1 MNAGQK
7 VFLGIC
13 AIMMFALAYFASGA
27 ITALI
32 ILKKAKM
39 AMGNFSK
46 IWHWNFT
53 YEAIMAGEYIAIAV
67 WLGVAL
73 LFACI
78 VWMVAVASKRE
89 SLYGDAKFANYG
101 DIVKAGLIEN
111 PKKPMNRAI
120 IVGKFNNKFLK
131 FSGQQFVALGAPTRS
146 GKGIGIVIPNLLE
159 WKESAVVQDIKQ
171 ECYDY
176 TSLYRQQKLEN
187 EIYLFNPFSFETHR
201 YNPLSYIDI
210 QDPAK
215 ADSQLEDLATIIY
228 PIGTKDDFWPL
239 QAKNLFIGLC
249 YMYRDL
255 ALTPKGAEFLFTWGI
270 SVEFNLYGILQLS
283 KGIEVVTTGS
293 DGKKLEIIAGG
304 LENTYSFLKDAGIL
318 SESTIRRLSTYMQNK
333 SDNTRSSIMA
343 TFVAPLSSF
352 EGEVLRRATE
362 TSDFDFNDLRRKKMT
377 IYVGITPDQL
387 ANAKFILN
395 VFWSQLMTINTKE
408 LPSQNDKL
416 KYACLLLMDEFTA
429 PGKIGILQK
438 GVSFIAGYN
447 LRLLT
452 IYQSRSQLET
462 PEPDGYGKEGAQT
475 LLTNHAC
482 QIFYAPKELP
492 DAEVL
497 SKLLGN
503 KTVDSHSQSSNYGQ
517 SGGGSR
523 STSKASRAL
532 MLPQELMKMPFENE
546 LILIDSGRPIKCKKA
561 IYFSDKYF
569 MNKFAEIAPSLA
581 KFKNKVPDRNTF
593 EKAILSGECRVR
605 RPNEVVNNTQENTNL
620 QEEKD
625 A

>member
-1 MNAGQK
+1 MNGGQK
-7 VFLGIC
+7 VFIGIC
-13 AIMMFALAYFASGA
+13 AVLMFALAYFASGA

-32 ILKKAKM
+32 LLKKAKI
-39 AMGNFSK
+39 AMSNFSK
-46 IWHWNFT
+46 IWNWNFT
-53 YEAIMAGEYIAIAV
+53 YEAIAAGEYIAIGV

-78 VWMVAVASKRE
+78 VGMVAMMNKKE
-89 SLYGDAKFANYG
+89 SLHGDARFATFG
-101 DIVKAGLIEN
+101 EIQKAGLFGDSKN
-111 PKKPMNRAI
+111 QVKRGI
-120 IVGKFNNKFLK
+120 IVGKFGNKFLK
-131 FSGQQFVALGAPTRS
+131 FGGQQFVALGAPTRS
-146 GKGIGIVIPNLLE
+146 GKGVGIVIPNLLE
-159 WKESAVVQDIKQ
+159 WQESAVVQDIKQ

-176 TSLYRQQKLEN
+176 TSLYRKEKLEN
-187 EIYLFNPFSFETHR
+187 EVYLFNPFSFETHR

-210 QDPAK
+210 ADPAK
-215 ADSQLEDLATIIY
+215 ADSQLQDLATIIY
-228 PIGTKDDFWPL
+228 PLTGKDDFWPQ
-239 QAKNLFIGLC
+239 QAQSIFVGLC

-255 ALTPKGAEFLFTWGI
+255 ALTPKGQQFLLTWGLE
-270 SVEFNLYGILQLS
+270 VEFNLYGILQLS
-283 KGIEVVTTGS
+283 KG
-293 DGKKLEIIAGG
+293 LEIITNDERGERFEVLSGG
-304 LENTYSFLKDAGIL
+304 LENTYAFLKEQDIL
-318 SESTIRRLSTYMQNK
+318 SQNTIRRLSSYIQNK

-362 TSDFDFNDLRRKKMT
+362 TSDFNFNDLRRKKMT

-408 LPSQNDKL
+408 LPFQDDSL

-429 PGKIGILQK
+429 PGQIAILQK

-447 LRLLT
+447 LRLLM

-462 PEPDGYGKEGAQT
+462 PAPDGYGREGAQT

-482 QIFYAPKELP
+482 QIYYAPREQA

-523 STSKASRAL
+523 STSKTSRAL
-532 MLPQELMKMPFENE
+532 MLPQELREMPFDDE
-546 LILIDSGRPIKCKKA
+546 LILIDSGHPIKCKKA
-561 IYFSDKYF
+561 FYYSDKYF
-569 MNKFAEIAPSLA
+569 MNKFAEISPSLA
-581 KFKNKVPDRNTF
+581 QFYNKVPDRDTF
-593 EKAILSGECRVR
+593 EKAILSGECRCK
-605 RPNEVVNNTQENTNL
+605 RPNEVVENKQNK
-620 QEEKD
+620 EKENE
-625 A
+625 

>member
-32 ILKKAKM
+32 ILKKAKL
-39 AMGNFSK
+39 AMSNFSK

-53 YEAIMAGEYIAIAV
+53 YEAIMAGEYIAIGV
-67 WLGVAL
+67 WFGVAL

-89 SLYGDAKFANYG
+89 SLHGDARFANYG
-101 DIVKAGLIEN
+101 EIQKAGLFGDKN
-111 PKKPMNRAI
+111 NYVKRGI
-120 IVGKFNNKFLK
+120 IIGKYQNKFLK
-131 FSGQQFVALGAPTRS
+131 FGGQQFVALGAPTRS
-146 GKGIGIVIPNLLE
+146 GKGVGIVIPNLLE
-159 WKESAVVQDIKQ
+159 WEESAVVQDIKQ

-176 TSLYRQQKLEN
+176 TSLYREQKLGN
-187 EIYLFNPFSFETHR
+187 KVYLFNPFSFETHR

-210 QDPAK
+210 ADPAK
-215 ADSQLEDLATIIY
+215 ADSQLQDLATIIY
-228 PIGTKDDFWPL
+228 PTGTKDDFWPL
-239 QAKNLFIGLC
+239 QAQNIFVGLC

-255 ALTPKGAEFLFTWGI
+255 ALTPKGANFLFTWGI

-283 KGIEVVTTGS
+283 KGIEVVTT
-293 DGKKLEIIAGG
+293 DENGKKLEIITGG
-304 LENTYSFLKDAGIL
+304 LENTYEFLKDAGIL

-343 TFVAPLSSF
+343 TFVAPLSPF

-362 TSDFDFNDLRRKKMT
+362 TSDFDFKMLRREKMT

-408 LPSQNDKL
+408 LPFQDDSL

-429 PGKIGILQK
+429 PGQIAILQK

-447 LRLLT
+447 LRLLM

-462 PEPDGYGKEGAQT
+462 PTPDGYGKEGAQT

-482 QIFYAPKELP
+482 QIYYAPREQA

-523 STSKASRAL
+523 STSKTSRAL
-532 MLPQELMKMPFENE
+532 MLPQELREMPFEDE
-546 LILIDSGRPIKCKKA
+546 LILIDSGHPIKCKKA
-561 IYFSDKYF
+561 FYYSDKHF

-581 KFKNKVPDRNTF
+581 QFYNKVPDRNTF
-593 EKAILSGECRVR
+593 EKAILSGECRCK
-605 RPNEVVNNTQENTNL
+605 RPNEVVVEKQINEKGEEN
-620 QEEKD
+620 